1 MVIKMDRLSKKR
13 KIQKTGIIIGFSS
26 LILFVFLL
34 LLLHLNGVR
43 NKYIFAYQKD
53 ENFTLTTKEQKTCQ
67 SKKYTL
73 WEEDRYHYYGYCI
86 SNIYVSKKGSTITLQ
101 EALKKKYINLEDIL
115 KKEEKAFNITLIP
128 TYQENIEIIFSP
140 KD

>member
-1 MVIKMDRLSKKR
+1 MDRLSKKR
-13 KIQKTGIIIGFSS
+13 KIQKIGIGIGLSAM
-26 LILFVFLL
+26 ILFVFLL
-34 LLLHLNGVR
+34 LLFHLNYVR

-53 ENFTLTTKEQKTCQ
+53 ENFILTAKQQKNCQ
-67 SKKYTL
+67 NKKYPL
-73 WEEDRYHYYGYCI
+73 WEEDSYHYYGYCI

-115 KKEEKAFNITLIP
+115 KKEEKAFKITSIP